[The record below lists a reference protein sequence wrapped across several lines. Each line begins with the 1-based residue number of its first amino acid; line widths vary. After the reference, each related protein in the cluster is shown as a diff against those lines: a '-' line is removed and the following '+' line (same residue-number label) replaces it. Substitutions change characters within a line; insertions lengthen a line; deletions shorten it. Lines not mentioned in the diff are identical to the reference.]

1 MKLSRGF
8 IFTFIFIFLFSA
20 VVLAD
25 GVYKNIKVYFD
36 NININVDGSEIETDT
51 ESFIYNDRV
60 YVPIRFV
67 AEKLGKEVKWD
78 NETKTVFIKSYK
90 DFSECNYLEGEK
102 FVYGLITSI
111 DYENRQIVIE
121 QHFDDNSV
129 EVTPLLEL
137 DKNAVIILKRNDKK
151 MNIEFNDLVIGDDVG
166 LVINKYGKIRGII
179 ISI

>member
-8 IFTFIFIFLFSA
+8 IFTFIFIFLFS
-20 VVLAD
+20 VTVLAD
-25 GVYKNIKVYFD
+25 SVYKNIKVYFD
-36 NININVDGSEIETDT
+36 NISINVDGSKIETDT
-51 ESFIYNDRV
+51 EPFIYNDRV

-67 AEKLGKEVKWD
+67 VEKLDKEVKWD
-78 NETKTVFIKSYK
+78 NETKTVLIKSYK
-90 DFSECNYLEGEK
+90 DFPECNYLEGEK
-102 FVYGLITSI
+102 FIYGLITSI
-111 DYENRQIVIE
+111 DYENKRMVIE